1 MILEDKLH
9 VVFSVHLTRFTVL
22 PNTAAQG
29 EISTFKSKCFVILA
43 ELQAEIGRSFNSIS
57 SIS

>member
-1 MILEDKLH
+1 MLC
-9 VVFSVHLTRFTVL
+9 VFSVHFNKIHVL

-43 ELQAEIGRSFNSIS
+43 ELQAEIGRSFNSVG